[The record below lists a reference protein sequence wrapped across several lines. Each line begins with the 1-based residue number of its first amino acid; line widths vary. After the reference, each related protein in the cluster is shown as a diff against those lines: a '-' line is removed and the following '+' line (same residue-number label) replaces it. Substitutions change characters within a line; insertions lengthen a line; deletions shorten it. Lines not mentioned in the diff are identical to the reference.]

1 MRNLLLNRSNVCDL
15 SLASQHRCVV
25 VKHFFY
31 PIFFSTIFAM
41 RLRKSF
47 DTANKECI
55 VFFCVYFPSMNF
67 AKPKCNHIFEG
78 HSTDQRRNYRH
89 IVNAVWVRQ
98 ISIKWK
104 EMKEEKNAERKGKQ
118 GRDRVKQAHTH
129 THPPKRIKYGGCYL
143 LFYEC
148 FELFP
153 NNAIHIY
160 VYNDAHTLS
169 ITWSRFFPLSMEI

>member
-1 MRNLLLNRSNVCDL
+1 
-15 SLASQHRCVV
+15 
-25 VKHFFY
+25 
-31 PIFFSTIFAM
+31 
-41 RLRKSF
+41 
-47 DTANKECI
+47 
-55 VFFCVYFPSMNF
+55 
-67 AKPKCNHIFEG
+67 
-78 HSTDQRRNYRH
+78 
-89 IVNAVWVRQ
+89 
-98 ISIKWK
+98 
-104 EMKEEKNAERKGKQ
+104 MKEEKNAERKGKQ

-169 ITWSRFFPLSMEI
+169 ITWSRFFPSRWKFSLIFLFFFVGFSSFSSYSHSSLSSGINFFLLYSHFTSKAVKLWC